1 VPQAHSRDNTQ
12 PKDKLTAPGIL
23 PGEWVVLKYGRRIT
37 APIHKPEACLK
48 RRLRSI
54 LLQGVA
60 LVGICSVLVHPFGAI
75 RAPSSDK
82 PLLLDAT
89 FDAQVV
95 RILERSCQN
104 CHSERTAWPLYSY
117 VAPMSWII
125 ENDVQRGRSHMNL
138 SRWNGYPPD
147 RQQEILLEMSSLV
160 RNRVMPL
167 PRYLLLHP
175 EAKLSEAEVQYLY
188 QWAGR
193 ERKRLKGG
201 GAAANA
207 AVSHGSR

>member
-1 VPQAHSRDNTQ
+1 V
-12 PKDKLTAPGIL
+12 K
-23 PGEWVVLKYGRRIT
+23 
-37 APIHKPEACLK
+37 K
-48 RRLRSI
+48 RVSSI
-54 LLQGVA
+54 WWLATA
-60 LVGICSVLVHPFGAI
+60 LVAFCSILVHPFGAMKAQ
-75 RAPSSDK
+75 RSDK

-104 CHSERTAWPLYSY
+104 CHSERTEWPLYSY

-125 ENDVQRGRSHMNL
+125 ESDVQRGRSHMNL

-147 RQQEILLEMSSLV
+147 RQQEILSEMSSLV

-175 EAKLSEAEVQYLY
+175 EAKLSDAEVTYLY
-188 QWAGR
+188 QWARSER
-193 ERKRLKGG
+193 ERLMAN
-201 GAAANA
+201 GAGANA
-207 AVSHGSR
+207 ASSSK